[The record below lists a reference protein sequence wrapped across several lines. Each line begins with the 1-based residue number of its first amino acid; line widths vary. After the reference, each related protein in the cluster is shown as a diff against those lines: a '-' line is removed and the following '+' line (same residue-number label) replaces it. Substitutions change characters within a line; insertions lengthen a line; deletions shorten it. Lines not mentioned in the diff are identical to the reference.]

1 MQSEMTFDLLSID
14 SKHLFEELCTERK
27 LVQGWREVRKNRGT
41 SGSDGQ
47 TIEAFELRLSEEIK
61 QLQAELVHWTYT
73 PQPVRRVEIPKPDG
87 AGVRLL
93 GVPYRIQVLWNES
106 TRMGGLS
113 KQKVCG
119 FVQTKD
125 VNTGLNLRN
134 GYA

>member
-1 MQSEMTFDLLSID
+1 MTFDLLSID

-61 QLQAELVHWTYT
+61 QLQIELVHWTYK

-87 AGVRLL
+87 AGVRL
-93 GVPYRIQVLWNES
+93 
-106 TRMGGLS
+106 
-113 KQKVCG
+113 
-119 FVQTKD
+119 
-125 VNTGLNLRN
+125 
-134 GYA
+134 